1 MLKGQSCTIQTA
13 ERSRVLF
20 QNGVGFDIE
29 VALKLVPPTGIFHR
43 HTHTHTDTLPST
55 KWYICRTQFR
65 CARGQFC
72 AIYSGLLHAVRK
84 HLSSLPYPLLLAR
97 LENEC
102 FLW

>member
-43 HTHTHTDTLPST
+43 HTHTHTQTHCPPQNGTSAGLNSDVQEVNFV
-55 KWYICRTQFR
+55 QFIQ
-65 CARGQFC
+65 GYYMQ
-72 AIYSGLLHAVRK
+72 SGSIFLLSHT
-84 HLSSLPYPLLLAR
+84 HSY
-97 LENEC
+97 
-102 FLW
+102 